1 MMRML
6 HYAPHTDEIDQET
19 RLTRRSSQPTDPFSW
34 PPFAAL
40 RTVYDALCEGLAAY
54 RQYER
59 LMSRG
64 IPHDTAISAA
74 LGVGHRHSW
83 GHGKWLCHCAL
94 PGKHEAPIVIAYLT

>member
-1 MMRML
+1 MIRML

-19 RLTRRSSQPTDPFSW
+19 RLTRRSSQPIDPFSW

-83 GHGKWLCHCAL
+83 GARKMAVPLCFAGKA
-94 PGKHEAPIVIAYLT
+94 